1 MLNKE
6 LKMWNSER
14 AFFGPESGQ
23 ISVDARDARVSAFLG
38 RVYGWM
44 FLGLLVTAGTGM
56 WVASSPGFR
65 QVLFGQ
71 GLFWLLGFVQ
81 LGMVLFLRTSVA
93 KMAPTTAAVIFLLY
107 SALNGVTTSYI
118 FLVYTATSLVAA
130 FAITAGMFAAMSV
143 FGLLTTRSLAGV
155 GQFMYMGLIGL
166 VVASVVSIFV
176 LSNALIFL
184 ISVVGVVVFTGLT
197 AWHSQRLKEMAVAL
211 PDGRVGAYA
220 VVGAL
225 SLYLDFINLFLTVL
239 RLVQRLNRS

>member
-1 MLNKE
+1 
-6 LKMWNSER
+6 MWNSER

-23 ISVDARDARVSAFLG
+23 ISADVRDARVSAFLG

-71 GLFWLLGFVQ
+71 GLFWVLGFVQ

-93 KMAPTTAAVIFLLY
+93 KMAPTTAAVIFMIY
-107 SALNGVTTSYI
+107 AALNGVTTSYI

-143 FGLLTTRSLAGV
+143 FGLLTTRATKSTSWMSSRWTRRCGARRARRRPARSRG
-155 GQFMYMGLIGL
+155 GQQE
-166 VVASVVSIFV
+166 SSQ
-176 LSNALIFL
+176 S
-184 ISVVGVVVFTGLT
+184 TG
-197 AWHSQRLKEMAVAL
+197 
-211 PDGRVGAYA
+211 
-220 VVGAL
+220 
-225 SLYLDFINLFLTVL
+225 
-239 RLVQRLNRS
+239 

>member
-1 MLNKE
+1 MRK
-6 LKMWNSER
+6 
-14 AFFGPESGQ
+14 
-23 ISVDARDARVSAFLG
+23 VSHDKYF
-38 RVYGWM
+38 
-44 FLGLLVTAGTGM
+44 
-56 WVASSPGFR
+56 
-65 QVLFGQ
+65 
-71 GLFWLLGFVQ
+71 
-81 LGMVLFLRTSVA
+81 
-93 KMAPTTAAVIFLLY
+93 
-107 SALNGVTTSYI
+107 
-118 FLVYTATSLVAA
+118 

-225 SLYLDFINLFLTVL
+225 SLYLDFINLFLSIL
-239 RLVQRLNRS
+239 RLVQRFNR

>member
-1 MLNKE
+1 
-6 LKMWNSER
+6 MWNSER
-14 AFFGPESGQ
+14 AFFEPEAPQVSAD
-23 ISVDARDARVSAFLG
+23 VRDARVSAFLG

-44 FLGLLVTAGTGM
+44 FLGLLVTAGTGL

-65 QVLFGQ
+65 KVLFEQ
-71 GLFWLLGFVQ
+71 GLFWVLGFVQ
-81 LGMVLFLRTSVA
+81 LGMVLILRTSVA
-93 KMAPTTAAVIFLLY
+93 KMAPASAAVIFMTY

-143 FGLLTTRSLAGV
+143 FGLLTTRSLAGL
-155 GQFMYMGLIGL
+155 GQFLYMGLIGL

-176 LSNALIFL
+176 LSDALIFL

-225 SLYLDFINLFLTVL
+225 SLYLDFINLFLSVL
-239 RLVQRLNRS
+239 RLVQRLNRT

>member
-1 MLNKE
+1 
-6 LKMWNSER
+6 MWNSER
-14 AFFGPESGQ
+14 AFFGPESQQ
-23 ISVDARDARVSAFLG
+23 IAADVRDARISAFLV

-44 FLGLLVTAGTGM
+44 FLGLLVTAGTGL
-56 WVASSPGFR
+56 WVASSPEFR

-71 GLFWLLGFVQ
+71 GLFWVLGFVQ
-81 LGMVLFLRTSVA
+81 LGMVLVLRVSVA
-93 KMAPTTAAVIFLLY
+93 KMAPTTAAVLFMTY

-118 FLVYTATSLVAA
+118 FLVYTAKSLVAA
-130 FAITAGMFAAMSV
+130 FAITAGMFAVMSV
-143 FGLLTTRSLAGV
+143 FGLVTTHSLAGL
-155 GQFMYMGLIGL
+155 GQFLFMGLIGL
-166 VVASVVSIFV
+166 IVASVVSIFV
-176 LSNALIFL
+176 LSDALIFL
-184 ISVVGVVVFTGLT
+184 ISVAGVVVFTGLT

>member
-1 MLNKE
+1 
-6 LKMWNSER
+6 MWNSER
-14 AFFGPESGQ
+14 AFFGTESPQ
-23 ISVDARDARVSAFLG
+23 ITADVRDARVSAFLG

-44 FLGLLVTAGTGM
+44 FLGLLVTAGTGL

-71 GLFWLLGFVQ
+71 GLFWVLGFVQ
-81 LGMVLFLRTSVA
+81 LGMVLVLRVSVA
-93 KMAPTTAAVIFLLY
+93 KMAPTAAAVLFMIY

-118 FLVYTATSLVAA
+118 FMVYTAKSLVAA
-130 FAITAGMFAAMSV
+130 FAITAGMFAVMSV
-143 FGLLTTRSLAGV
+143 FGLVTTRSLAGL
-155 GQFMYMGLIGL
+155 GQFLFMGLIGL
-166 VVASVVSIFV
+166 IVASVVSIFV
-176 LSNALIFL
+176 LSDALIFL